1 MVRLPPTPPF
11 RERVLRMRKKH
22 QVQVGQVYQAI
33 GAASGRS
40 WRVKDTLTLFG
51 IPHAR
56 VVSTEDEGDS
66 KTLSCLILSDTG
78 YYRMIEA
85 APAAA
90 A

>member
-1 MVRLPPTPPF
+1 
-11 RERVLRMRKKH
+11 MRKKH
-22 QVQVGQVYQAI
+22 HVQVGQVYQAI
-33 GAASGRS
+33 GAANGRS

-56 VVSTEDEGDS
+56 VASAEDEGDM
-66 KTLSCLILSDTG
+66 KTLSCLILADTDF
-78 YYRMIEA
+78 YRMIEP

>member
-1 MVRLPPTPPF
+1 MRPPPPLH
-11 RERVLRMRKKH
+11 EKGLRMRKKH
-22 QVQVGQVYQAI
+22 HVLVGQVYQAI
-33 GAASGRS
+33 GAANGRS

-56 VVSTEDEGDS
+56 VVSTEDEGDM
-66 KTLSCLILSDTG
+66 KTLSCLILADGSF
-78 YYRMIEA
+78 YRMIEQ